1 MAADDGSSFPPER
14 RRALRRALVLLGLF
28 FVFVQV
34 NRSGGGVLA
43 NYLGA
48 ERGLSSTD
56 LGLVMGAMFFASAAV
71 QLPTGLLFDRYGA
84 TRTLVGLGLVSL
96 VGIVLFALAETTT
109 GFVAGRVLIGFGH
122 GGVITAVYLIA
133 MGWAPPDRVA
143 QATAGL
149 VGIAGG
155 TGAVLATTPL
165 AVALEHFGLSVT
177 FLGLA
182 AATAVLTVV
191 IAVLVRDRPAA
202 TASEPVRPAES
213 FAESM
218 RGLAEVITMP
228 ELRRIFAMGV
238 CFTAPFMTV
247 GGLWAGPYFR
257 DLQGLSAESASL
269 ALLVMMVA
277 LHVGTFAYGPLERWA
292 RSRKR
297 LILIGVAIEVL
308 CLGVLVVW
316 PTAPLAVAGA
326 LLFLFGCAAPFYV
339 VLASH
344 ARAFVPSHRVGRAL
358 TSINLAGLTGV
369 FVLQIATGAVID
381 AVAVAG
387 GAPETGYRLVF
398 ATIVVVLLLA
408 AWAYAGQPEKPRETV

>member
-1 MAADDGSSFPPER
+1 
-14 RRALRRALVLLGLF
+14 
-28 FVFVQV
+28 
-34 NRSGGGVLA
+34 
-43 NYLGA
+43 
-48 ERGLSSTD
+48 
-56 LGLVMGAMFFASAAV
+56 
-71 QLPTGLLFDRYGA
+71 
-84 TRTLVGLGLVSL
+84 
-96 VGIVLFALAETTT
+96 
-109 GFVAGRVLIGFGH
+109 
-122 GGVITAVYLIA
+122 

-165 AVALEHFGLSVT
+165 AVALEQYGLRTT

-182 AATAVLTVV
+182 GATAVLTLV
-191 IAVLVRDRPAA
+191 IALLVRDRPAA
-202 TASEPVRPAES
+202 TAAAPVRPPES
-213 FAESM
+213 FADSM
-218 RGLAEVITMP
+218 RGLVEVITMS

-257 DLQGLSAESASL
+257 DLQGLSPESASL
-269 ALLVMMVA
+269 ALLMMMVA

-297 LILIGVAIEVL
+297 LVLTGVMIEVV
-308 CLGVLVVW
+308 CLGVLAIW
-316 PTAPLAVAGA
+316 PTAPLVLAAGV
-326 LLFLFGCAAPFYV
+326 LFLFGCAAPFYV

-358 TSINLAGLTGV
+358 TCINLAGLTGV

-381 AVAVAG
+381 AVDRVG

-408 AWAYAGQPEKPRETV
+408 AWAYAGQSEKPRETA

>member
-1 MAADDGSSFPPER
+1 MTPDHTTGFPLER
-14 RRALRRALVLLGLF
+14 RRALRRILLLLGLF
-28 FVFVQV
+28 FVFVQI

-43 NYLGA
+43 NYLGT
-48 ERGLSSTD
+48 ERGLSPTD
-56 LGLVMGAMFFASAAV
+56 LGTIMGAMFFASAIV
-71 QLPTGLLFDRYGA
+71 QLPTGLMFDRYGA
-84 TRTLVGLGLVSL
+84 TRTLVGMGVVSL
-96 VGIVLFALAETTT
+96 AGIVLFALAE
-109 GFVAGRVLIGFGH
+109 GASELIAGRVLIGLGH

-155 TGAVLATTPL
+155 VGAVLATTPL
-165 AVALEHFGLSVT
+165 AVALEQYGLAAT

-182 AATAVLTVV
+182 VATALLTGV
-191 IAVLVRDRPAA
+191 IALLVRDRPAEAVA
-202 TASEPVRPAES
+202 TGGRSES
-213 FAESM
+213 FMDSM
-218 RGLAEVITMP
+218 RGLVEVITMP

-257 DLQGLSAESASL
+257 DLQALSVESASI

-277 LHVGTFAYGPLERWA
+277 LHLGTFAYGPLDRWA
-292 RSRKR
+292 GSRKR
-297 LILIGVAIEVL
+297 LVLTGVAVEVV
-308 CLGVLVVW
+308 CLSALVVW
-316 PTAPLAVAGA
+316 PTAPLVVAGV

-344 ARAFVPSHRVGRAL
+344 ARAFVPPHRAGRAL

-369 FVLQIATGAVID
+369 FVLQTATGAVID
-381 AVAVAG
+381 AVDRAG

-398 ATIVVVLLLA
+398 ATVVVVLLLA
-408 AWAYAGQPEKPRETV
+408 GWAYAGQPERPAEPA